1 MNSTH
6 RIRLTG
12 ALYALALILIFAAAS
27 CPGPHPPPIPPLV
40 QAQWEYF
47 TINPVNQLGPG

>member
-1 MNSTH
+1 MGYARKR
-6 RIRLTG
+6 RI
-12 ALYALALILIFAAAS
+12 
-27 CPGPHPPPIPPLV
+27 GPLCVGLFIGNWYNQPLV